1 MAVFKCY
8 IIVNTTKVEFA
19 CHKGGFMAADDL
31 SLCDSAELQ
40 PATREHPEQEQTTR
54 KLGPFNI
61 NMDLLPM
68 KFYYLFFF
76 GAVASVAPF
85 LPVFF
90 RYMGMSARQTGVLTG
105 LYPLVSFVSKPFW
118 GAVADKCRKHK
129 KVMVVILIV
138 SSLLM
143 FSIVFLPRPASPV
156 TESTC
161 NPMACGSINMTVN
174 PSWCFVFLE
183 DLKSILV
190 EDNNKVSCRNNIL
203 QCSAPGDL
211 FTALCSSNM
220 CRKMC
225 NETASYQDILE
236 VEKHL
241 LGIKCALLQPFL
253 QCIGIKGNC
262 TESNSGAACCTFL
275 HTENFKP
282 GSNSSLCLQKFQH
295 FGANLTFP
303 ENKTKEFEVGA
314 VDTSGERSNSE
325 MFLLL
330 LVIILTSRF
339 FGATDSM
346 ADAVVVKY
354 LSKTGKRGNYGKQ
367 RLWGGVGWGTVSIL
381 AGLGIDELAG
391 YQKQN
396 QFIIPFCGFLVL
408 NIFTVIC
415 ICKLKAEVLLDGQSR
430 PNILRNLCV
439 IATSYHIMTFL
450 LAILVMGVCFGM
462 VNFYLF
468 WFLQDLGGS
477 HLLMGLALAMTCAT
491 EVPIMFFSG
500 YLIKFLGH
508 HGVLYLAFVCYSIR
522 FASYSFIPNAWYV
535 LAIEPLHGVTFG
547 ALWAAATSYGGQIA
561 PPGMT
566 ATVIGVISAVHFEL
580 GPVIAGLAG
589 GTVYSIYG
597 ARATFRGIAAMAIV
611 SCVLFAI
618 SQEIPKCIARYFR
631 SSRKSG
637 SDALEYKANRQELHV
652 MISEDNND

>member
-1 MAVFKCY
+1 
-8 IIVNTTKVEFA
+8 
-19 CHKGGFMAADDL
+19 MAADDL

-40 PATREHPEQEQTTR
+40 PAREHDVRMSEDPEQEQTTG

-76 GAVASVAPF
+76 GARACVGPF
-85 LPVFF
+85 LPVFY
-90 RYMGMSARQTGVLTG
+90 RYMGMSARQTGVITG
-105 LYPLVSFVSKPFW
+105 LDPLVSFVSKPFW
-118 GAVADKCRKHK
+118 GAVADKGRKHK

-143 FSIVFLPRPASPV
+143 FSIVFLPRSASPV
-156 TESTC
+156 TETTC
-161 NPMACGSINMTVN
+161 SPTACGSINMTVN
-174 PSWCFVFLE
+174 PSWCFVYLE
-183 DLKSILV
+183 GLKSILA
-190 EDNNKVSCRNNIL
+190 EDNNEVFLHEKCRNNIL

-220 CRKMC
+220 CREMC
-225 NETASYQDILE
+225 NETASYEDILE

-241 LGIKCALLQPFL
+241 LGIECALLKPFL
-253 QCIGIKGNC
+253 QCIGIKENC
-262 TESNSGAACCTFL
+262 TETETDSGAGCCRFL

-282 GSNSSLCLQKFQH
+282 GSNYSLCLQKFQH

-303 ENKTKEFEVGA
+303 ENKTKDFEIGA
-314 VDTSGERSNSE
+314 VDTSGERSNSK

-339 FGATDSM
+339 FRATDSM
-346 ADAVVVKY
+346 VDAVVVKY
-354 LSKTGKRGNYGKQ
+354 LSKTGKQGNYGKQ
-367 RLWGGVGWGTVSIL
+367 RLWGGVGWGVVSIL
-381 AGLGIDELAG
+381 AGLGIDESAG

-396 QFIIPFCGFLVL
+396 QFIIPFCGFLAL

-415 ICKLKAEVLLDGQSR
+415 MCKLKAEVLLDGQSR
-430 PNILRNLCV
+430 PNILRNLRV

-535 LAIEPLHGVTFG
+535 LAIEPLHGVTYG
-547 ALWAAATSYGGQIA
+547 ALWATATSYGGQIA
-561 PPGMT
+561 PPGMA
-566 ATVIGVISAVHFEL
+566 ATVIGLISAVHSGL
-580 GPVIAGLAG
+580 GSVIAGLAG
-589 GTVYSIYG
+589 GMVYSIYG
-597 ARATFRGIAAMAIV
+597 ARATFQGIAVMTIV

-618 SQEIPKCIARYFR
+618 SQEIPKCIGTHI
-631 SSRKSG
+631 RKSG
-637 SDALEYKANRQELHV
+637 SDALEYELNRQELHV
-652 MISEDNND
+652 MISEDDNDDGMHS